1 MGAMQGS
8 GLWSGAGSLGR
19 GGASGMRAGAV
30 REQGN
35 RADAGD
41 ALGAEERIERT
52 MRMVDLR
59 KGRLYLAFGPTL
71 AGGPAFSAW
80 TFSRNPGRDVRRFGR
95 KLGLKIDDSERN
107 KSNWG

>member
-1 MGAMQGS
+1 MVAMQGS

-19 GGASGMRAGAV
+19 GGASGVRAGAV

-35 RADAGD
+35 RADVGG

-71 AGGPAFSAW
+71 AGGPAFSSLDFLEKSW
-80 TFSRNPGRDVRRFGR
+80 SRCSSIWAEIGIKNRRFR
-95 KLGLKIDDSERN
+95 EK
-107 KSNWG
+107 